1 MIGLGVSNL
10 NLLGRR
16 NQSFGHIHSTSLNAK
31 HRATKKMCDIWVGKC
46 SKTSCTRMYHSTTVA
61 LSNKQTNKQAS
72 KQPNKHTNKTNQTRK
87 IKEKQIKTKQWVSS
101 KKANRPYLYS
111 QLGNYIKREL
121 PCEFASAKV
130 ILKSRPPFSQK
141 SQQRRSM
148 FHAKAQ
154 CWNWGIALVER
165 KFQRPSTKFLI
176 DPSLAAKNTKVSGF
190 P

>member
-1 MIGLGVSNL
+1 MFNFKCIQFAGDAFIGYARAYHSPSMIGLGVSNL

-111 QLGNYIKREL
+111 QLGNYKTRIT
-121 PCEFASAKV
+121 
-130 ILKSRPPFSQK
+130 
-141 SQQRRSM
+141 M
-148 FHAKAQ
+148 
-154 CWNWGIALVER
+154 
-165 KFQRPSTKFLI
+165 
-176 DPSLAAKNTKVSGF
+176 
-190 P
+190 